1 MEDAGAERQA
11 LLGEAH
17 SKTLRQYESI
27 EQVAVRLDWA
37 DRPGSTSHPG
47 EGRESDSEDEPPKT
61 INIDESAPTSYVCL
75 GYIFSI
81 IAGLCFTSCN
91 IGIKFA
97 GLHIA
102 VSSWQMLFVRCLGQ
116 SLGMV
121 PLVLWSRSSILA
133 SPDFST
139 RWRITAQAV
148 VGGLMLLSI
157 FEAVK
162 RLPIGDCTAIFFS
175 TPAVTLLLSTVLLK
189 EHYGV
194 YRLLI
199 GTCLVIGV
207 VIISRPPALFP
218 APISAPDNSTATN
231 ATHSAV
237 SGLRHIAEVKQP
249 YDLVGLAFAVAMPFL
264 SAWVAIITR
273 ELRAVH
279 FSVLV
284 FWFAIGGLLVSI
296 IGILFLD
303 SEPLFFEWTWVTWLL
318 SIQQAVLGIVGSVLM
333 TKAVCWMTPAK
344 TMVIRSFQVIIS
356 YIIQVEF
363 FGTLPHTSDYFGAC
377 LIMTAV
383 FTIGAE
389 DKMMKTFSFYKY
401 C

>member
-1 MEDAGAERQA
+1 
-11 LLGEAH
+11 
-17 SKTLRQYESI
+17 
-27 EQVAVRLDWA
+27 
-37 DRPGSTSHPG
+37 
-47 EGRESDSEDEPPKT
+47 
-61 INIDESAPTSYVCL
+61 
-75 GYIFSI
+75 
-81 IAGLCFTSCN
+81 
-91 IGIKFA
+91 
-97 GLHIA
+97 
-102 VSSWQMLFVRCLGQ
+102 
-116 SLGMV
+116 
-121 PLVLWSRSSILA
+121 
-133 SPDFST
+133 
-139 RWRITAQAV
+139 
-148 VGGLMLLSI
+148 MLLSI

-189 EHYGV
+189 EHCGV

-218 APISAPDNSTATN
+218 APILAPDNSTATN
-231 ATHSAV
+231 LTLYVV
-237 SGLRHIAEVKQP
+237 SGLNSVEVKQP

-318 SIQQAVLGIVGSVLM
+318 SIQQVILNPFTDIILTLPYIQAVLGILGSVLM

-356 YIIQVEF
+356 YIIQVCNAVASIPL
-363 FGTLPHTSDYFGAC
+363 TL
-377 LIMTAV
+377 
-383 FTIGAE
+383 
-389 DKMMKTFSFYKY
+389 
-401 C
+401 